1 MKNNQIAALL
11 QELRILKGKVEVRDH
26 ELANLRERTSA
37 EIRAKGEVIVRLNG
51 MLHTARDELEVANAW
66 VDRERAAREVAE
78 ASLEAA
84 EASLGRE
91 KSLREASQ
99 KRVEGKLECP
109 CLALIFCF
117 DFSLISSSM
126 QSWSKHSRR
135 RRKRRR
141 LSRLLTLRLSANSA
155 TWSRLPW
162 LPVTRSPRLTH
173 SPGVRSSAGFE
184 RSGGTPPCA

>member
-11 QELRILKGKVEVRDH
+11 QELRILEGKVEVRDH

-37 EIRAKGEVIVRLNG
+37 EIRAKGEVIVRMSG
-51 MLHTARDELEVANAW
+51 MLHTARDELEAANAW
-66 VDRERAAREVAE
+66 VDRERAAREV
-78 ASLEAA
+78 A

-99 KRVEGKLECP
+99 KRVEGKLEYP
-109 CLALIFCF
+109 CLALIFRF
-117 DFSLISSSM
+117 DFSLIPSSM
-126 QSWSKHSRR
+126 QSWSKRSRR

-141 LSRLLTLRLSANSA
+141 LSRSLTLRLSANSA
-155 TWSRLPW
+155 TWSRLPR

-173 SPGVRSSAGFE
+173 SPGVRSPAGFE